1 MPVPLDVQEFLVQ
14 SGQPFECFQHPR
26 AFTAQEEAA
35 VAHVPGRR
43 WAKAVVCVLD
53 TEPVLAVAPADR
65 LIDLEQLRQVAGAE
79 TARLANEREFAR
91 LYPGCEVGAMP
102 PFGPLYHQ
110 RVFVDR
116 ALSRSEEIAFNAG
129 THVDSVRMPYASFAT
144 LVRPVLADFTV
155 HA

>member
-1 MPVPLDVQEFLVQ
+1 VQEFLVH
-14 SGQPFECFQHPR
+14 SGQPFELLQHPR
-26 AFTAQEEAA
+26 AFTAQQEAA

-53 TEPVLAVAPADR
+53 TEPVLAVLPADR
-65 LIDLEQLRQVAGAE
+65 LIDLEQLRQFAGAA
-79 TARLANEREFAR
+79 TARLATEREFAR

-116 ALSRSEEIAFNAG
+116 SLTRATDITFNAG
-129 THVDSVRMPYASFAT
+129 THVDSVRMPYESFAS
-144 LVRPVLADFTV
+144 LVRPLIGEFTL

>member
-1 MPVPLDVQEFLVQ
+1 MPVPLAVQEFLVH
-14 SGQPFECFQHPR
+14 SGQPYQFFQHPR
-26 AFTAQEEAA
+26 AFTAQHEAA
-35 VAHVPGRR
+35 VAHVPGRG

-53 TEPVLAVAPADR
+53 TEPVLAVLPADR
-65 LIDLEQLRQVAGAE
+65 LVDLEQLRQLAGAAS
-79 TARLANEREFAR
+79 ARLATEREFAR

-116 ALSRSEEIAFNAG
+116 ALSRSPEIVFNAG
-129 THVDSVRMPYASFAT
+129 THVDSVRMPYAAFASI
-144 LVRPVLADFTV
+144 VRPLVGDFSL